1 MAMTKNKNHVIKVVF
16 ALIAVLF
23 ISFLL
28 FPMLTILMKSFVGE
42 SGFSL
47 GFYSELFLSGDLG
60 ESLLNSVLLASISG
74 VISTVLAFLLAY
86 TVNFTNVHKN
96 IKKAIP
102 VLTTLPMLL
111 PTITYGFAIIY
122 SFGKQGLITQILGF
136 QPFEIYGSVGIVIGY
151 IIYTLPIAFLLINNT
166 MKYIDKKYVIVS
178 RAMGDSAFRGFMIT
192 VIRPLYGTF
201 AASFIQTF
209 TLCFTDYGIP
219 TSLGGD
225 MKLISTTLYE
235 KMLGSVPDFNA
246 GSAVA
251 ITMLLPSI
259 LSIILLAF
267 IERFNIRYN
276 KISQVELRKSKLRDI
291 SCGAIS
297 AVVLFA
303 VLSIFAVIF
312 IVPFVEQWP
321 YKIIPT
327 FDVVKDVLSDSA
339 LISVYQNS
347 IFVAIMTAI
356 FGTLTV
362 YGAALISARSPENRA
377 LGKILDSVAL
387 VSNAIPGMV
396 IGVAFLLTF
405 TGTPLQ
411 NTFPLIIVSNI
422 IHFFSSPYLIMKNGL
437 EKLNSSWETT
447 AKLMGDSWLKSIVRI
462 ITPNAI
468 HSLIEVFSYYFIHS
482 MVTISAVIFIAGART
497 SVITTKIKEL
507 QHYANFNEI
516 FVLSILILLTNL
528 VAKGLFAFFS
538 HKKQS
543 KI

>member
-1 MAMTKNKNHVIKVVF
+1 MTKNRNYAIITIF
-16 ALIAVLF
+16 ALISILF
-23 ISFLL
+23 LSFLVA
-28 FPMLTILMKSFVGE
+28 PMLTILIKSFVSD

-47 GFYSELFLSGDLG
+47 DFYKDLVLSGDLLI
-60 ESLLNSVLLASISG
+60 SLSNSVTLSTISAIISTLLAFI
-74 VISTVLAFLLAY
+74 LAY
-86 TVNFTNVHKN
+86 SVNFTNIPLK
-96 IKKAIP
+96 IKKIIP

-136 QPFEIYGSVGIVIGY
+136 QPFEIYGPIGIVIGY

-166 MKYIDKKYVIVS
+166 MKYVDKKYVIVS
-178 RAMGDSAFRGFMIT
+178 RAMGDNAFKRFIIT
-192 VIRPLYGTF
+192 VIRPLLGTF

-225 MKLISTTLYE
+225 IKLISTTLYE

-259 LSIILLAF
+259 LSIILLAYL
-267 IERFNIRYN
+267 ERFNIRYN
-276 KISQVELRKSKLRDI
+276 KISQIELKKSKARDI
-291 SCGAIS
+291 FFTFATFSI
-297 AVVLFA
+297 LFC

-312 IVPFVEQWP
+312 IVPFVKQWP

-327 FDVVKDVLSDSA
+327 FEIFSEVLSDSS
-339 LISVYQNS
+339 LISTYGNS

-362 YGAALISARSPENRA
+362 YGAALISARSPENR
-377 LGKILDSVAL
+377 LWGKILDSIAL
-387 VSNAIPGMV
+387 ISNAIPGMV

-411 NTFPLIIVSNI
+411 NTFPLIIISNI
-422 IHFFSSPYLIMKNGL
+422 VHFFSSPYLIMKNGL

-447 AKLMGDSWLKSIVRI
+447 AKLMGDSWIKSVIRI
-462 ITPNAI
+462 ITPNAF
-468 HSLIEVFSYYFIHS
+468 HSLVEVFSYYFIHS

-528 VAKGLFAFFS
+528 VAKGLFWFFS
-538 HKKQS
+538 HKKS
-543 KI
+543 NKNI

>member
-1 MAMTKNKNHVIKVVF
+1 MV
-16 ALIAVLF
+16 
-23 ISFLL
+23 
-28 FPMLTILMKSFVGE
+28 TILIKSFTGD
-42 SGFSL
+42 SGFTL
-47 GFYSELFLSGDLG
+47 TFYTDLSGDLL
-60 ESLLNSVLLASISG
+60 EALSNSIMLSVISAVIATLLAFI
-74 VISTVLAFLLAY
+74 LAY

-102 VLTTLPMLL
+102 VLTTLSMLL

-122 SFGKQGLITQILGF
+122 SFGKQGLITKLLGF
-136 QPFEIYGSVGIVIGY
+136 QPFEIYGPAGIIMGY

-166 MKYIDKKYVIVS
+166 MKYIDKKFMIVS
-178 RAMGDSAFRGFMIT
+178 RAMGDSTLRGFMIT

-201 AASFIQTF
+201 AASLIQTF

-225 MKLISTTLYE
+225 MSLISTTLYE
-235 KMLGSVPDFNA
+235 KMLGSVPDFGA

-267 IERFNIRYN
+267 IERYNIRYN
-276 KISQVELRKSKLRDI
+276 KISTVELKKSKTRDI
-291 SCGAIS
+291 LCGTVS
-297 AVVLFA
+297 AVILISI
-303 VLSIFAVIF
+303 LSVFAVIF

-327 FDVVKDVLSDSA
+327 FDIFLEVLSDSA

-356 FGTLTV
+356 LGTLVV
-362 YGAALISARSPENRA
+362 YAAALISARNPENRMF
-377 LGKILDSVAL
+377 GKILDSIAL

-411 NTFPLIIVSNI
+411 NTFPLIIISNVV
-422 IHFFSSPYLIMKNGL
+422 HFFSSPYLIMKNGL
-437 EKLNSSWETT
+437 EKLNSTWETT
-447 AKLMGDSWLKSIVRI
+447 ARLMGDSPIKTILRI
-462 ITPNAI
+462 ITPNAF

-516 FVLSILILLTNL
+516 FVLSILILITNL
-528 VAKGLFAFFS
+528 LAKGLFAFFS
-538 HKKQS
+538 NKKS
-543 KI
+543 NKI